1 MAEHPARKFKAA
13 KPVTQATGATFTEN
27 DPAKFKG
34 EGKSR
39 GKTMSNGVEDQS
51 KGATFTCNETHIPT
65 MNADKPAKESKVI
78 SDKKAPEFNPFGR
91 KPCDANDEPVCTTP
105 PYPLKKEY
113 RK

>member
-1 MAEHPARKFKAA
+1 MSEHPARKFKAA
-13 KPVTQATGATFTEN
+13 KPISQVPGATFEEN
-27 DPAKFKG
+27 DPAKFNRG
-34 EGKSR
+34 STR

-65 MNADKPAKESKVI
+65 MNADKPAKGSKVI
-78 SDKKAPEFNPFGR
+78 SDKKAPEFNPHSR
-91 KPCDANDEPVCTTP
+91 KPSGSNEPMVTTP